1 MSRAS
6 GITGIEHVAV
16 VTRRIEEAESHYG
29 DLFEAVVVFRSALYE
44 GEWVAIDGRYPWDA
58 IRSARLKIQLSMLRA
73 GALTIALTADASDK
87 AGPLGHVCLACT
99 DAAYRRIRER
109 VRALRL
115 REHPQPLG
123 TFRFI
128 DALGVRWELL
138 RPGDQPHRP
147 PRNLDLR
154 SGRVT

>member
-1 MSRAS
+1 VSRAS
-6 GITGIEHVAV
+6 GITGVEHVAI

-44 GEWVAIDGRYPWDA
+44 GQWVAIDASHSWEAVR
-58 IRSARLKIQLSMLRA
+58 RARLKIQVSMLRA
-73 GALTIALTADASDK
+73 GALTIAVTADSADK
-87 AGPLGHVCLACT
+87 AGPIGHVCLACT
-99 DAAYRRIRER
+99 DTAYRRIRER

-128 DALGVRWELL
+128 DAFGVRWELL

-147 PRNLDLR
+147 PRTLDLR
-154 SGRVT
+154 SGRVV